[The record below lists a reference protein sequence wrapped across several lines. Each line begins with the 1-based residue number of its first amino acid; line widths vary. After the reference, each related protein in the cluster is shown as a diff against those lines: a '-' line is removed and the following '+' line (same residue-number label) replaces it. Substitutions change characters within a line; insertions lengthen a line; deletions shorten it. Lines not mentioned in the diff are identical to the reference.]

1 MLLWFKDLM
10 NVTERLQF
18 IDPTFRQ
25 RQRSSL
31 SQGSIFSESLLRNL
45 NPLTPI
51 SDQDR
56 ISPYNI
62 NTISSRK
69 VLRIKKNIN

>member
-1 MLLWFKDLM
+1 MKCDG
-10 NVTERLQF
+10 ERLPEAHF
-18 IDPTFRQ
+18 V
-25 RQRSSL
+25 
-31 SQGSIFSESLLRNL
+31 
-45 NPLTPI
+45 NPKTPI

-69 VLRIKKNIN
+69 GMRIKKNIILEDYKMIQYQILQTDITGTV